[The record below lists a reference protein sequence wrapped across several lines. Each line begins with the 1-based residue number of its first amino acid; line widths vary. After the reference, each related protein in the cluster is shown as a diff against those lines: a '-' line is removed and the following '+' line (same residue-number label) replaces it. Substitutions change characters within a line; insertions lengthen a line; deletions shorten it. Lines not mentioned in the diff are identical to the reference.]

1 MQYDNFVGE
10 VQHRARLGSEG
21 EAVRA
26 IRATLATL
34 AERLPKDEAEHLAAQ
49 LPREIGHYLEDANGS
64 ERFSLNNFFE
74 RVATRESADLPDAVH
89 HARAVISVLNEAVS
103 DGEIEHVLDNLPEEF
118 NPLFESGSEG
128 RLGSN
133 Q

>member
-1 MQYDNFVGE
+1 MQYEEFVGE
-10 VQHRARLGSEG
+10 VQNRARLGSEG

-49 LPREIGHYLEDANGS
+49 LPPGIGSYLQETNGS
-64 ERFSLNNFFE
+64 ERFTLNHFFE
-74 RVATRESADLPDAVH
+74 RVATREPADLADAVH
-89 HARAVISVLNEAVS
+89 HARAVISVLNEAVTAGQIEQVRNTLS
-103 DGEIEHVLDNLPEEF
+103 DEF

-128 RLGSN
+128 RFG
-133 Q
+133 QR